1 MDTSDWDYILQY
13 VTDPLDVDHLDAPMN
28 NDFYPTPE
36 MPFAGE
42 SPDESSQES
51 VDGTTLVSV
60 STTFYPGADVS
71 TSPSDLIVLSSDSV
85 FFHVHS
91 QVLGS
96 ASTNHFNS
104 TLPDVLATSYG
115 NQVPILIVPES
126 SVVVNIIFH
135 TLYDIPGNKYS
146 PSFEATCD
154 AVNSLIVYGVPLS
167 NVINPNQPLF
177 QLLLSHAPQHPLE
190 LYTLAA
196 RHDLHTLAVPTS
208 SHLLSLTLSSLTD
221 EDVDSMGPRYL
232 RRLFFLH
239 LGRIDALKRS
249 LLPPPRLHGPTSH
262 CDFAAQKDLTR
273 AWALAT
279 SYLAWDAKPVS
290 DMSTSTLES
299 SLAPLGDHVSCSLCQ
314 DELRA
319 RINNLIVQW
328 ALVKV
333 GV

>member
-1 MDTSDWDYILQY
+1 MLT
-13 VTDPLDVDHLDAPMN
+13 
-28 NDFYPTPE
+28 
-36 MPFAGE
+36 
-42 SPDESSQES
+42 
-51 VDGTTLVSV
+51 
-60 STTFYPGADVS
+60 
-71 TSPSDLIVLSSDSV
+71 
-85 FFHVHS
+85 
-91 QVLGS
+91 
-96 ASTNHFNS
+96 
-104 TLPDVLATSYG
+104 
-115 NQVPILIVPES
+115 VPES
-126 SVVVNIIFH
+126 SVVVNIVLH

-154 AVNSLIVYGVPLS
+154 AVDSLIVYGVPLS
-167 NVINPNQPLF
+167 NVINPNQSLF

-190 LYTLAA
+190 LYILAA
-196 RHDLHTLAVPTS
+196 RHDLHALAVPTS

-279 SYLAWDAKPVS
+279 SSLAWDAKPGMLALCVRRMNDS
-290 DMSTSTLES
+290 SFRVLDMSTSMLES
-299 SLAPLGDHVSCSLCQ
+299 SLAPLGDHVTCSQCQ

-333 GV
+333 SV